1 MSDSPSP
8 DFFPLP
14 SGSSGAPLCDAGL
27 SGTGY
32 SDAGIRDMVLTMLG
46 SGELPPI
53 VQAGD
58 PVLRSPAKPV
68 AGQVSASELEA
79 LIELMRR
86 TMHEA
91 PGVGLAAP
99 QIGLPL
105 QLAVVE
111 DLYELPAEIAEERAR
126 SPLEFLALLN
136 PRYQAIGSGT
146 ASFYEGCLS
155 MRGWQAV
162 VERPSRVRLTY
173 DDATGLACHREFSG
187 WAARIVAHETDHL
200 HGTLYIDKALTRS
213 LADDTEY
220 SQRWAEPGISL
231 AREGLRF

>member
-1 MSDSPSP
+1 MSDSLSP
-8 DFFPLP
+8 DFSPAD
-14 SGSSGAPLCDAGL
+14 SNGAGV
-27 SGTGY
+27 
-32 SDAGIRDMVLTMLG
+32 SDAGIRDMVISMLG

-53 VQAGD
+53 VQAGH
-58 PVLRSPAKPV
+58 PVLRSPARPV
-68 AGQVSASELEA
+68 AGQLSAGELEA

-111 DLYELPAEIAEERAR
+111 DLYELPAEIGAARER

-162 VERPSRVRLTY
+162 VERPSRLRLTY
-173 DDATGLACHREFSG
+173 DDVTGLACHREFGG

-213 LADDTEY
+213 LADDAQY

-231 AREGLRF
+231 ARQGLRF